1 MKKLSLQWRI
11 TMMAVLLIGVT
22 CVFMNVL
29 IGYSGRHYMDSIG
42 SYITGCGDNTDRGE
56 PEYFDPEQKKLGE
69 ELTIVVHGA
78 QESFITTN
86 WYITAAATLFGGV
99 LAYFLSGQ
107 ALKPLRTFTAQA
119 ERIQPNNLTDMKI
132 TEDVLPEFRQFS
144 RSFNQM
150 LERLDEGFTAQ
161 RQFTGN
167 AAHELRTPL
176 SLMQAQLELFSAE
189 HPEVLPETADFLH
202 LLREQ
207 TERMTQMTKTL
218 LEMSELKTVPC
229 TDRIELAPMV
239 EEIFT
244 DLVPLA
250 DRNGIIL
257 ESKGDGA
264 MIGSDTLIYR
274 LLYNLTENAIRYNR
288 PDGKVRIT
296 VTYEEAQLVIRV
308 ADTGYGIPEQ
318 YRDSIFQPFFRVD
331 KSRSRENGGV
341 GLGLSLVW
349 EIVTLHGGKVSIEE
363 SSEKGTTIA
372 VKFLADCLPPERVLS
387 YPSSIS
393 RVGVENISH

>member
-11 TMMAVLLIGVT
+11 TIMTVLLIGAT

-42 SYITGCGDNTDRGE
+42 SYITGYGDTDRGE
-56 PEYFDPEQKKLGE
+56 PEYFDPEQKKLDE

-86 WYITAAATLFGGV
+86 WYITAAVTILGGV
-99 LAYFLSGQ
+99 LAYFLSGH
-107 ALKPLRTFTAQA
+107 ALKPLRTFASQV
-119 ERIQPNNLTDMKI
+119 EKVQLNNLTDMKI
-132 TEDVLPEFRQFS
+132 NEDVLPEFRQFS

-150 LERLDEGFTAQ
+150 LERLAEGFTAQ

-189 HPEVLPETADFLH
+189 HPEVLPETADFLR

-218 LEMSELKTVPC
+218 LEMSELRMVPC
-229 TDRIELAPMV
+229 NDRIEIAPMV
-239 EEIFT
+239 EEIFA
-244 DLVPLA
+244 DLSPLA
-250 DRNGIIL
+250 DRNGIAL
-257 ESKGDGA
+257 ERDGNGV
-264 MIGSDTLIYR
+264 MTGSDTLIYR
-274 LLYNLTENAIRYNR
+274 LLFNLTENAIRYNR
-288 PDGKVRIT
+288 QNGTVRVKTAEEGK
-296 VTYEEAQLVIRV
+296 ALVIRIS
-308 ADTGYGIPEQ
+308 DTGYGIPEQ
-318 YRDSIFQPFFRVD
+318 YRESIFQPFFRVD
-331 KSRSRENGGV
+331 KSRSREYGGV

-349 EIVTLHGGKVSIEE
+349 EIAALHSGEVWVEE
-363 SSEKGTTIA
+363 SSEVGTTIVA
-372 VKFLADCLPPERVLS
+372 TFPV
-387 YPSSIS
+387 
-393 RVGVENISH
+393 

>member
-11 TMMAVLLIGVT
+11 TLMTALLIGLT

-42 SYITGCGDNTDRGE
+42 SYITGYGDADKGE
-56 PEYFDPEQKKLGE
+56 PEYFDPEQKKLDE

-86 WYITAAATLFGGV
+86 WYITAAVTIFGGA
-99 LAYFLSGQ
+99 LAYFLSGR
-107 ALKPLRTFTAQA
+107 ALKPLRVFTSRV
-119 ERIQPNNLTDMKI
+119 EKVQPNNLTDMKI

-144 RSFNQM
+144 KSFNQM
-150 LERLDEGFTAQ
+150 LDRLDEGFSAQ

-176 SLMQAQLELFSAE
+176 SLMQVQLELFSAE
-189 HPEVLPETADFLH
+189 HPDMLPETADFLR

-218 LEMSELKTVPC
+218 LEMSELRTVPC
-229 TDRIELAPMV
+229 TDRIEIGPLA
-239 EEIFT
+239 EEIFA
-244 DLVPLA
+244 DLAPLA
-250 DRNGIIL
+250 EKKGIIL
-257 ESKGDGA
+257 ESDGDGA

-288 PDGKVRIT
+288 PNGKVRIT
-296 VTYEEAQLVIRV
+296 VTDEDGLLVIRV
-308 ADTGYGIPEQ
+308 ADTGCGIPEQ
-318 YRDSIFQPFFRVD
+318 YRESIFQPFFRVD

-349 EIVTLHGGKVSIEE
+349 EISALHGGEVRVEK
-363 SSEKGTTIA
+363 SSEEGTTIA
-372 VKFLADCLPPERVLS
+372 VKFPQPQV
-387 YPSSIS
+387 
-393 RVGVENISH
+393 

>member
-11 TMMAVLLIGVT
+11 TLMTAILIGLT
-22 CVFMNVL
+22 CVFMNIL

-42 SYITGCGDNTDRGE
+42 SYITGYGDTDRGE
-56 PEYFDPEQKKLGE
+56 PEYFDPEQKKLDE

-78 QESFITTN
+78 QESFVNTN
-86 WYITAAATLFGGV
+86 WYITAAVTLLGGL
-99 LAYFLSGQ
+99 LAYFLSGR
-107 ALKPLRTFTAQA
+107 ALKPLREFTSRV
-119 ERIQPNNLTDMKI
+119 EKVQPNNLTDMKI

-144 RSFNQM
+144 KSFNQM
-150 LERLDEGFTAQ
+150 LDRLDEGFSAQ

-176 SLMQAQLELFSAE
+176 SLMQVQLELFSAE
-189 HPEVLPETADFLH
+189 HPDVLPETAEFLR

-218 LEMSELKTVPC
+218 LEMSELRTVPC
-229 TDRIELAPMV
+229 TDRIEIGPLA
-239 EEIFT
+239 EEIFA
-244 DLVPLA
+244 DLAPLA
-250 DRNGIIL
+250 EKKGIIL
-257 ESKGDGA
+257 ESDGDGA

-288 PDGKVRIT
+288 PNGKVRIT
-296 VTYEEAQLVIRV
+296 VTDEDGRLVIRV
-308 ADTGYGIPEQ
+308 ADTGCGIPEQ
-318 YRDSIFQPFFRVD
+318 YRESIFQPFFRVD

-349 EIVTLHGGKVSIEE
+349 EISALHGGEVRVEK
-363 SSEKGTTIA
+363 SSEEGTTIA
-372 VKFLADCLPPERVLS
+372 VKFPQPQA
-387 YPSSIS
+387 
-393 RVGVENISH
+393 

>member
-11 TMMAVLLIGVT
+11 TLMTVLLIGAT

-42 SYITGCGDNTDRGE
+42 SYISGSGETDRGE
-56 PEYFDPEQKKLGE
+56 PEYFDPEQKKLDE

-86 WYITAAATLFGGV
+86 WYITAAVTVFGGA
-99 LAYFLSGQ
+99 LAYFLSGH
-107 ALKPLRTFTAQA
+107 ALKPLRTFTSQV
-119 ERIQPNNLTDMKI
+119 EKVQLNNLTDMKI
-132 TEDVLPEFRQFS
+132 NEDVLPEFRQLS

-150 LERLDEGFTAQ
+150 LERLAEGFTAQ

-189 HPEVLPETADFLH
+189 HPEVSRETSDFLR

-239 EEIFT
+239 EEIFA
-244 DLVPLA
+244 DLAPLA
-250 DRNGIIL
+250 ERNGIIL
-257 ESKGDGA
+257 ESEGDGA

-274 LLYNLTENAIRYNR
+274 MLFNLTENSIRYNR
-288 PDGKVRIT
+288 PNGTVRIMIT
-296 VTYEEAQLVIRV
+296 DEKNRLVIRV
-308 ADTGYGIPEQ
+308 TDTGCGIPEK
-318 YRDSIFQPFFRVD
+318 YRESIFQPFFRVD
-331 KSRSRENGGV
+331 KSRSRELGGV
-341 GLGLSLVW
+341 GLGLALVR
-349 EIVTLHGGKVSIEE
+349 EIVRVHDGSIVVKSNPSGG
-363 SSEKGTTIA
+363 TIFE
-372 VKFLADCLPPERVLS
+372 VIL
-387 YPSSIS
+387 
-393 RVGVENISH
+393 

>member
-11 TMMAVLLIGVT
+11 TLMTALLIGLT

-42 SYITGCGDNTDRGE
+42 SYITGYGDADKGE
-56 PEYFDPEQKKLGE
+56 PEYFDPEQKKLDE

-86 WYITAAATLFGGV
+86 WYITAAVTIFGGA
-99 LAYFLSGQ
+99 LAYFLSGR
-107 ALKPLRTFTAQA
+107 ALKPLRVFTSRV
-119 ERIQPNNLTDMKI
+119 EKVQPNNLTDMKI

-144 RSFNQM
+144 KSFNQM
-150 LERLDEGFTAQ
+150 LDRLDEGFSAQ

-176 SLMQAQLELFSAE
+176 SLMQVQLELFSAE
-189 HPEVLPETADFLH
+189 HPDVLPETADFLR

-218 LEMSELKTVPC
+218 LEMSELRTVPC
-229 TDRIELAPMV
+229 TDRIEIGPMA
-239 EEIFT
+239 EEIFA
-244 DLVPLA
+244 DLAPLA
-250 DRNGIIL
+250 EKKGIIL
-257 ESKGDGA
+257 ESDGDGA

-288 PDGKVRIT
+288 PNGKVRIT
-296 VTYEEAQLVIRV
+296 VTDEDGRLVIRV
-308 ADTGYGIPEQ
+308 ADTGCGIPEQ
-318 YRDSIFQPFFRVD
+318 YRESIFQPFFRVD

-349 EIVTLHGGKVSIEE
+349 EISALHGGEVRVEK
-363 SSEKGTTIA
+363 SSEEGTTIA
-372 VKFLADCLPPERVLS
+372 VKFPQPQA
-387 YPSSIS
+387 
-393 RVGVENISH
+393 

>member
-1 MKKLSLQWRI
+1 M
-11 TMMAVLLIGVT
+11 TVLLIGAT
-22 CVFMNVL
+22 CIFMNVL

-42 SYITGCGDNTDRGE
+42 SYITDYGDAASVE
-56 PEYFDPEQKKLGE
+56 PDYFDPEREKIDQD
-69 ELTIVVHGA
+69 LTIVIHGA
-78 QESFITTN
+78 QESYITTN
-86 WYITAAATLFGGV
+86 WYITAAVTLLGGV
-99 LAYFLSGQ
+99 LAYFLSGH
-107 ALKPLRTFTAQA
+107 ALKPLRTFTARV
-119 ERIQPNNLTDMKI
+119 EKVQPNNLTDMKI
-132 TEDVLPEFRQFS
+132 TEDVLPEFKQFG

-150 LERLDEGFTAQ
+150 LDRLDEGFTAQ

-189 HPEVLPETADFLH
+189 HPEVLPETADFLR

-218 LEMSELKTVPC
+218 LEMSELRAIPC
-229 TDRIELAPMV
+229 TERIEIGPMAEEILTDLAP
-239 EEIFT
+239 
-244 DLVPLA
+244 LA
-250 DRNGIIL
+250 ERNGIIL
-257 ESKGDGA
+257 ESTGDGV

-274 LLYNLTENAIRYNR
+274 MLYNLTENAIRYNR
-288 PDGKVRIT
+288 PDGTVHIT
-296 VTYEEAQLVIRV
+296 ITNEKNQPVIRV
-308 ADTGYGIPEQ
+308 ADTGCGIPEQ

-349 EIVTLHGGKVSIEE
+349 EIVALHGGEIQVEK

-372 VKFLADCLPPERVLS
+372 VKFPA
-387 YPSSIS
+387 
-393 RVGVENISH
+393 GVFTN